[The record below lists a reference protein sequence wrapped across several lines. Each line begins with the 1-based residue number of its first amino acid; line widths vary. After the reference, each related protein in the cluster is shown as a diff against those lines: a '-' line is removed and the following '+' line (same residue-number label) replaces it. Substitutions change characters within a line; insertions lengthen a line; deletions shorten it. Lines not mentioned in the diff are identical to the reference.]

1 MNDEDGA
8 NDASRGGRAL
18 EDVAEPLRWSWSPAV
33 QTSRKGDYG
42 DDDNIRKLN
51 REPQFAGDERSEF
64 SIGIQKSD
72 SPSPISSGDTI
83 RALLRNAEYGSV
95 ASRALTPLKAFLLS
109 FPSKLRL
116 GGNRAGPPPQ
126 WPIAT
131 SSSGGSHTLGGQH
144 AEKMQVGDP
153 NAQPED
159 EVRMA
164 VIRHMTFWQEGF
176 TIEDGELMRYD
187 DPVNSKVLAEV
198 NAGGAPPSVF
208 NVLPGQ
214 FVEVIVTKRIDE
226 PYVAPTR
233 GSTTE
238 DNGEGC
244 NLMPCIRAL
253 RRFVCG

>member
-1 MNDEDGA
+1 MDDEDGA

-18 EDVAEPLRWSWSPAV
+18 EDVAEPLRSSWSPAV

-83 RALLRNAEYGSV
+83 RALLRNAE
-95 ASRALTPLKAFLLS
+95 
-109 FPSKLRL
+109 
-116 GGNRAGPPPQ
+116 AGPPPQ

-153 NAQPED
+153 DAQPED

-253 RRFVCG
+253 KRFVCG